1 VNRAIT
7 PSELREL
14 ADRIDDSEASAALLD
29 AADQIVQLN
38 TEVSGYRRHH
48 GRHPQGKNS
57 PVVIASIS
65 SQDSEESIE
74 FISGDDDQ

>member
-1 VNRAIT
+1 VNCAIT

-14 ADRIDDSEASAALLD
+14 ADRTDDSEASAALLE

-38 TEVSGYRRHH
+38 AEVSAYRRHH

-57 PVVIASIS
+57 PVVIASES
-65 SQDSEESIE
+65 SQDGEESIE
-74 FISGDDDQ
+74 FFSGDDDR